1 MEGPVLTLGL
11 LAALVVCGK
20 NGHHPPQ
27 RVPSA
32 WSPPPLARD
41 TLSQHQA
48 HLPTPTAI
56 FSLEGLA
63 PGIPLHAQQDLRT
76 ASSLGPCPPPSPG
89 SWGLNEEER
98 LIRHLFEEKAY
109 NKELRPAAHKEE
121 SVEISLA
128 LTLSNLISLVRGPSW
143 LVGEGQQP
151 PLPGGPAGM
160 AVRRKVKAPAPAPVG
175 PPPRKCTQALSTPHA
190 ACRPQVLPLPLQLQF
205 WVLPPTP
212 FCTHDTFKRPC
223 ALPAS

>member
-1 MEGPVLTLGL
+1 MEGPVLKLGL
-11 LAALVVCGK
+11 PAALVVCGK

-32 WSPPPLARD
+32 WSPPLAQD